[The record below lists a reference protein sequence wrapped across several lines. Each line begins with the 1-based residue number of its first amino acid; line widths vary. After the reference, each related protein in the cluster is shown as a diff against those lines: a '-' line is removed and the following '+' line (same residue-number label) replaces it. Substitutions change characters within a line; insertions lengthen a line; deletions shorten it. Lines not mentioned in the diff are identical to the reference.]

1 MDHAV
6 ISDGCI
12 ISWAQISQSV
22 IGIRSVVSPGSRLHR
37 VVLMGNDYFESAES
51 IAENEAAGIPK
62 MGVGANC
69 RIENAIIDKNARIG
83 DNVIISPNGKPEGE
97 DGENYHI
104 RDGIVVIPKN
114 AVIKSGT
121 II

>member
-1 MDHAV
+1 
-6 ISDGCI
+6 
-12 ISWAQISQSV
+12 
-22 IGIRSVVSPGSRLHR
+22 
-37 VVLMGNDYFESAES
+37 MGNDYFESAES